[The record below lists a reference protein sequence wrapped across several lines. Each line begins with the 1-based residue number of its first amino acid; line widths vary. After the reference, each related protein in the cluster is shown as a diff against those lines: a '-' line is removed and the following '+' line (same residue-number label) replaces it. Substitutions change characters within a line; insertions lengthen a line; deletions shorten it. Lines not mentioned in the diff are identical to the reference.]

1 MNKFLIMLVLAL
13 ISGKAFAEWTM
24 IQTNENGNMLIDFE
38 TVQKAENLITVSTLN
53 DYYVQQP
60 KGEMSSEWLEL
71 HDCNNKQFKALSIKY
86 YAENMAKGNLLASYR
101 LSEAETAWSAVVPYS
116 IGEVKANVICSR

>member
-1 MNKFLIMLVLAL
+1 MSKYLMMLVLVF
-13 ISGKAFAEWTM
+13 ISSKAFAEWTM
-24 IQTNENGNMLIDFE
+24 IQTNDNGNMLIDFD

-71 HDCNNKQFKALSIKY
+71 HDCKNKQFKALSIKY
-86 YAENMAKGNLLASYR
+86 YAENMAKGSLLATYHLPES
-101 LSEAETAWSAVVPYS
+101 ETAWSAVVPYS